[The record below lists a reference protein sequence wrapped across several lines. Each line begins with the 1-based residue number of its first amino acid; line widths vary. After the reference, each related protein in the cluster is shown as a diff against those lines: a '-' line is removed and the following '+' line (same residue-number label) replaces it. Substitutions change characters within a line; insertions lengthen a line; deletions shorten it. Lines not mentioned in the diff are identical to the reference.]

1 MSVVVRTGTDPA
13 GLTAAVKKEIRE
25 VDAAL
30 PMYSVRTMET
40 YVERSL
46 ARHRFSMVLLGVFAA
61 VALALAAVGTY
72 GVMAYVVG
80 QGAREIGI
88 RIALGASRG
97 RIVGLVLRQGLT
109 LAAAGVVVGLA
120 GAFWLARFMAALL
133 YGVSPGDPLTFAAI
147 PAVLFIVALAA
158 GYVPARRAAR
168 VDPVVS
174 LRCE

>member
-1 MSVVVRTGTDPA
+1 
-13 GLTAAVKKEIRE
+13 
-25 VDAAL
+25 
-30 PMYSVRTMET
+30 
-40 YVERSL
+40 
-46 ARHRFSMVLLGVFAA
+46 MVLLGVFAA

-72 GVMAYVVG
+72 GVMAYLVG
-80 QGAREIGI
+80 QGAREMGI

-109 LAAAGVVVGLA
+109 LAAAGVVVGLV
-120 GAFWLARFMAALL
+120 GAFWLARFMATLL
-133 YGVSPGDPLTFAAI
+133 YGVSESDPLTFAAI
-147 PAVLFIVALAA
+147 PALLFIVALAA

>member
-1 MSVVVRTGTDPA
+1 
-13 GLTAAVKKEIRE
+13 
-25 VDAAL
+25 
-30 PMYSVRTMET
+30 MYSVRTMEQ

-46 ARHRFSMVLLGVFAA
+46 ARHRFSMVLLGIFAGL
-61 VALALAAVGTY
+61 ALALAAVGTY
-72 GVMAYVVG
+72 GVMAYLAG

-97 RIVGLVLRQGLT
+97 RIVGLVLRQGLA
-109 LAAAGVVVGLA
+109 LAAAGVIVGLI
-120 GAFWLARFMAALL
+120 GALWLSRIMTTLL
-133 YGVSPGDPLTFAAI
+133 YGVSASDPATFVAI
-147 PAVLFIVALAA
+147 PSLLFVVALVA

>member
-1 MSVVVRTGTDPA
+1 MTGS
-13 GLTAAVKKEIRE
+13 VKKEIRE
-25 VDAAL
+25 VDPAL
-30 PMYSVRTMET
+30 PMYSVRTMES

-61 VALALAAVGTY
+61 IALTLAAVGTY
-72 GVMAYVVG
+72 GVMAYLVG
-80 QGAREIGI
+80 QGAREMGI
-88 RIALGASRG
+88 RIALGASRS

-109 LAAAGVVVGLA
+109 LAAAGVVIGLV
-120 GAFWLARFMAALL
+120 GAFWLARFMATLL
-133 YGVSPGDPLTFAAI
+133 YGVSAGDPLTFVAI
-147 PAVLFIVALAA
+147 PALLFIVALAA